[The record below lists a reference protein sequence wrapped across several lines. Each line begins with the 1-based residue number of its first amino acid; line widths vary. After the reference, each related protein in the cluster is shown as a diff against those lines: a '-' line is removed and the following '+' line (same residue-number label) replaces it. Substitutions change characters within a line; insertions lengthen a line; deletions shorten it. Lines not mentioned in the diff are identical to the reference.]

1 MGAETP
7 VGEHERS
14 RADTP
19 PIEASGVAPLA
30 SFLGSL
36 LRRQV
41 SLGDADAG
49 VIWLYPTPTRQAGPV
64 AIHQDPERSLSRA
77 WVRTVVQAMER
88 NADSLQSPGEEGRL
102 GFRIEQVRLD
112 GEDGVYR
119 SGAGH
124 LLAIVPLMAAGT
136 VEGLC
141 GLVIAGNDRRLASE
155 AALRA
160 SLSATSFE
168 AYLWQ
173 ENAIKEAE
181 GRARL
186 RETLELLDAAIQGQT
201 VGAVAAILC
210 HELRRRF
217 ACVRASI
224 GLVHG
229 EALRLVGMSGV
240 DAVDRRAPAVH
251 AIEAAME
258 ECAAQDI
265 EIAFPQSETA
275 ERDPATRR
283 VVRAHEQLS
292 LKAGPSAIL
301 SLPLR
306 IEGDLVGVVSLERS
320 PEDPF
325 PPGAASLLRLLAEFI
340 GPCIWTRRLADRGI
354 LAVARDRIL
363 DLGTAIAGPRHTGAK
378 LIGLLLLAIFIA
390 LAAIPIPDRVSANAE
405 VRAVTART
413 IPPPFTG
420 YLVETLVRPGDRVEA
435 GAVLG
440 RMDTSEIV
448 LQLEEELGRRASL
461 ETERDNAHAT
471 GDLGAW
477 RRASKGV
484 EESDAKIALF
494 NTYIARAEIRSPI
507 AGQVS
512 RGDLEEFVGARVEP
526 TTALFEIVTPDR
538 MVLIEIDERDIRR
551 VEIGQEGWIIT
562 TSSPN
567 DRVPIRVARI
577 NPSAEPTEG
586 ANVFLVEAEVE
597 SHAAMLRPGMRGR
610 VKLKD
615 GVTTGL
621 AALARPVLD
630 EIRMRLWW

>member
-1 MGAETP
+1 MGAEPP

-19 PIEASGVAPLA
+19 PIEASSVAPLA

-36 LRRQV
+36 LKRQV
-41 SLGDADAG
+41 ALGDADAG
-49 VIWLYPTPTRQAGPV
+49 VIWLYPTPARQAGPV
-64 AIHQDPERSLSRA
+64 AIHQDPMRQLSRT
-77 WVRTVVQAMER
+77 WVGTVVQAMER
-88 NADSLQSPGEEGRL
+88 SAESLQTPRDDGRPSV
-102 GFRIEQVRLD
+102 RIEQVRLD
-112 GEDGVYR
+112 GEDGVYG

-124 LLAIVPLMAAGT
+124 LLAIVPLVAAGT

-141 GLVIAGNDRRLASE
+141 GLVIAGGDRRLASE

-160 SLSATSFE
+160 SLSASSFE

-173 ENAIKEAE
+173 ESAIKEAE

-186 RETLELLDAAIQGQT
+186 RETLELLDAAIQGRT
-201 VGAVAAILC
+201 VGAVSAILC

-217 ACVRASI
+217 SCVRVSI
-224 GLVHG
+224 GLVSG
-229 EALRLVGMSGV
+229 ESLRLVGMSGV
-240 DAVDRRAPAVH
+240 DAVDRRAPAVD

-258 ECAAQDI
+258 ECAAQDT
-265 EIAFPQSETA
+265 EIAFPQPSGA
-275 ERDPATRR
+275 EQDPATRR
-283 VVRAHEQLS
+283 VVRSHELLS

-325 PPGAASLLRLLAEFI
+325 PPGGVSLLRLLAEFI

-354 LAVARDRIL
+354 LAVTRDRLL
-363 DLGTAIAGPRHTGAK
+363 DLGAAIAGPRHTGAK
-378 LIGLLLLAIFIA
+378 LIGLLLLLIFIG
-390 LAAIPIPDRVSANAE
+390 LAAIPIPNRVSASAE

-420 YLVETLVRPGDRVEA
+420 YLVETLVRPGDYVEA
-435 GAVLG
+435 GAVMG
-440 RMDTSEIV
+440 RMDTSEFV

-461 ETERDNAHAT
+461 ETERDNSHAT

-477 RRASKGV
+477 RRAAKGV
-484 EESDAKIALF
+484 EESDAKIALL

-507 AGQVS
+507 TGQVS
-512 RGDLEEFVGARVEP
+512 RGDLEDFVGARVEP
-526 TTALFEIVTPDR
+526 TTALFEIVTPER

-551 VEIGQEGWIIT
+551 IEVGQEGWVIT

-567 DRVPIRVARI
+567 DRVPIRVSRI

-586 ANVFLVEAEVE
+586 ANVFLVEAEVVGRE
-597 SHAAMLRPGMRGR
+597 LVLRPGMRGCVR
-610 VKLKD
+610 LED
-615 GVTTGL
+615 GYTTGL
-621 AALARPVLD
+621 AALVRPVLD
-630 EIRMRLWW
+630 EIRLRLWW